1 MRPSHVAAFALTVFI
16 GSVSCFSIIEK
27 SQEQGCVE
35 LQCPTSAFDYGVK
48 SIVNDVTS
56 SSERCSTCKQCTD
69 NGYSIC
75 LRVRNSRATRQSASY
90 PGGCSCAHSVPANC
104 HNQLSQTQHPANISM
119 RLYTVCYV
127 DSVQAPPKPLAVN
140 DKASVIVTLESF
152 WQEPYWKEFQPDN
165 ITLHYEFVVKA
176 RFSEESRRNLSF
188 QAPEHCEQEV
198 KSNSK
203 GEHLC
208 VSQVAVSQ
216 NGDGDKEAKEKNEKN
231 AEYDHSDNYDQYDDD
246 LAPEV
251 QFDRDVFAGAKNL
264 KTYYTMHIRRPR
276 QLVIGQRSG
285 DPFRDVDTT
294 IQSEKLDFDLKPET
308 FDMANYDGK
317 ASQEKKPSPSA
328 TAVKPTGTDK
338 AGEDDEDPEEN
349 PMPNAEEE
357 GTEGESEE
365 HGEGTDFFSE
375 GSKKTV
381 SKTQAG
387 EDEKS
392 QEKDEDEG
400 VEVKLS
406 DVKPVK
412 VGGKKKGSKE
422 KIVEPP
428 PSDDEKEEKDAD
440 TDKDTESEEQQEKD
454 EAEEEK
460 KIAEDENAEKETDE
474 ETKKE
479 DGEVKSGEKDETK
492 DGEEKESDKEEGSE
506 ETTTEAEKEEETTDE
521 PKESESEETEDGE
534 STTETP
540 EETTS
545 MDDEAEKAESEEWND
560 GEDGETEGSA
570 SGEEGVEDDEEK
582 LSFYERLMKDKYH
595 LAQVIF
601 GITMGLCLLL
611 ILCTLLYRKR
621 CCCKKSKTKTSNG
634 YHYANANQGTELVPL
649 ASNLEKTEDHVI
661 LEEETK
667 KLREI
672 ISYAEPLNPD
682 KLDIGMHIG
691 SGEFGNL
698 HQGLFNAFN
707 GAIHDVNVYVIKD
720 IWKHDAEQLIAIGNL
735 LKLNVSAG
743 VHPNIMSL
751 RAVSAVDDL
760 LLMWESME
768 HPTLQCVLRESR
780 CARFNETYKAAS
792 FLSSSRLITLMI
804 EICIGVEHLFS
815 KGVLHPHLAACNV
828 LIAERGHVKI
838 SAFGLADHHCLSQST
853 TCPSRL
859 RWLSPEHFKK
869 DATVDRQSI
878 LWSLGVLIWEV
889 VSLGGTPYSN
899 IRTATGIVDGLRDGS
914 LTLDNVNYCSQA
926 MMNLIY
932 SCANHSQDSRPD
944 VASTRR
950 RLQCFLADSQQH
962 INLEYH
968 ESFQYLPIVPQLE
981 FQQIPQ

>member
-1 MRPSHVAAFALTVFI
+1 MNTKNVDTL
-16 GSVSCFSIIEK
+16 
-27 SQEQGCVE
+27 
-35 LQCPTSAFDYGVK
+35 
-48 SIVNDVTS
+48 
-56 SSERCSTCKQCTD
+56 
-69 NGYSIC
+69 SIC

-119 RLYTVCYV
+119 RLYTVCYA

-140 DKASVIVTLESF
+140 DKASVIVTLEPF
-152 WQEPYWKEFQPDN
+152 WHESYWKEFQPDN
-165 ITLHYEFVVKA
+165 ITLHYEFVVK
-176 RFSEESRRNLSF
+176 
-188 QAPEHCEQEV
+188 APEHCEQEV

-216 NGDGDKEAKEKNEKN
+216 NGDGNREAKEKNEKN

-246 LAPEV
+246 LPPEV

-294 IQSEKLDFDLKPET
+294 IQSEKLDFDLKPEL
-308 FDMANYDGK
+308 FDMANYDDK

-338 AGEDDEDPEEN
+338 AEEDDEDPKEN

-365 HGEGTDFFSE
+365 HGEGTDFFAE
-375 GSKKTV
+375 GSKKTA

-392 QEKDEDEG
+392 QEEDEDEG

-440 TDKDTESEEQQEKD
+440 ADKDTESEGQQEKD

-460 KIAEDENAEKETDE
+460 KIAEEEDAEKKTDE

-479 DGEVKSGEKDETK
+479 DGEEKSGEKDEAK
-492 DGEEKESDKEEGSE
+492 DDEEKEEGSE

-560 GEDGETEGSA
+560 GEDEETEGSA
-570 SGEEGVEDDEEK
+570 SGEEGVEDNEEK

-649 ASNLEKTEDHVI
+649 ASNLEKTEDHVV

-751 RAVSAVDDL
+751 RAVSAVD
-760 LLMWESME
+760 
-768 HPTLQCVLRESR
+768 
-780 CARFNETYKAAS
+780 
-792 FLSSSRLITLMI
+792 

-889 VSLGGTPYSN
+889 VSLGS
-899 IRTATGIVDGLRDGS
+899 
-914 LTLDNVNYCSQA
+914 
-926 MMNLIY
+926 
-932 SCANHSQDSRPD
+932 
-944 VASTRR
+944 
-950 RLQCFLADSQQH
+950 
-962 INLEYH
+962 YH
-968 ESFQYLPIVPQLE
+968 LVF
-981 FQQIPQ
+981 